1 MVPLII
7 SGLRF
12 MFSIYD
18 GDRGVLDE
26 GVDIMQGLVG
36 VYEPV

>member
-12 MFSIYD
+12 MFSMYD
-18 GDRGVLDE
+18 GDGGVLDE
-26 GVDIMQGLVG
+26 GVGVMQGLGG
-36 VYEPV
+36 VHELV